1 MVVCFPSHSLEQ
13 KLVYTFQNLELQRLQ
28 VWINLLMNSN
38 FEYCGIRYKLISKF
52 DKSLGAPVTLL
63 LNNSLLVMYV
73 SKLLW
78 LVGEYAWQ
86 IMNGKEQWSKNTQ
99 NFSYKLKS
107 SNFTHSC
114 DITLNIKWLIV
125 ISS

>member
-1 MVVCFPSHSLEQ
+1 
-13 KLVYTFQNLELQRLQ
+13 
-28 VWINLLMNSN
+28 MNSN
-38 FEYCGIRYKLISKF
+38 FESCGIRYKLISKF

-86 IMNGKEQWSKNTQ
+86 IMNAKGAMVLEHSK
-99 NFSYKLKS
+99 F
-107 SNFTHSC
+107 FP
-114 DITLNIKWLIV
+114 
-125 ISS
+125 